1 MKLKKRKLYK
11 LIEIGTKTA
20 AGFLPGPISAA
31 FNALYDSVKESV
43 LNKRAEKWKVDVI
56 LRLEK
61 LEADFESLISNPTFA
76 TALIK
81 TSELA
86 VKTESD
92 EKRQLLANALF
103 NTYSNDI
110 KEDELIIFLHLVDK
124 YTCTH
129 IKVLKYFCDD
139 YEADHSLDSF
149 KPTIIVKIK
158 MHFIDLDD
166 SYLKKIINDLQN
178 DYLVERF
185 NENAPALLFG
195 KSMSLVTKLGIEFY
209 NFIKDTQN

>member
-1 MKLKKRKLYK
+1 METKDKLKTLFINGAQVVTSM
-11 LIEIGTKTA
+11 LPNPIGA
-20 AGFLPGPISAA
+20 V
-31 FNALYDSVKESV
+31 FNALLNDIKDSIYQK
-43 LNKRAEKWKVDVI
+43 
-56 LRLEK
+56 RLEK
-61 LEADFESLISNPTFA
+61 WQSIVIERLSHLENELDSIVNNEIFA
-76 TALIK
+76 TAILK
-81 TSELA
+81 TSQLA
-86 VKTESD
+86 IQTQSEDKMRV
-92 EKRQLLANALF
+92 LANALF

-139 YEADHSLDSF
+139 YEADRSLDNF

-185 NENAPALLFG
+185 NENVPALWFG
-195 KSMSLVTKLGIEFY
+195 KSTSLVTKLGIEFY
-209 NFIKDTQN
+209 NFIKDSQD